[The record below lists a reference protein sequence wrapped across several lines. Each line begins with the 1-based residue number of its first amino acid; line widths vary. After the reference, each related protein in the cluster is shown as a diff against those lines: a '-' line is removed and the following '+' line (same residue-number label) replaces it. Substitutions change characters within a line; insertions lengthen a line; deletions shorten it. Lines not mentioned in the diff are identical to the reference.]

1 MTTGDL
7 QHQRRPPCS
16 LMDES
21 PPLGSWNRLVTRSV
35 LTSQAST
42 APSTLQEYTWLQ
54 AETVCWALE
63 NTVHFNPKTNKVAT
77 KAAAMW
83 TVKWQENY

>member
-1 MTTGDL
+1 
-7 QHQRRPPCS
+7 
-16 LMDES
+16 MDES

-54 AETVCWALE
+54 ADTVCWALE
-63 NTVHFNPKTNKVAT
+63 NTVHFNPQTNKVAT
-77 KAAAMW
+77 KAAATW